1 MSRRSVLFSPGDQ
14 PEKLRKAARTAA
26 DVVVFDL
33 EDAVTPDRTAA
44 ARDAVHGVVSDPEF
58 DPDAEVCV
66 RVNPGAAAAADVRT
80 VLDGDVRV
88 DAVMAPK
95 VTGPGDVDRL
105 ADLTADAG
113 RRRPVLALVEGAAGV
128 FAAPAVARA
137 DATDALAFGAEDL
150 AAELGATRTREGTEV
165 LYARERVVL
174 AAAAAGVDAL
184 DTVFTD
190 VRDDEG
196 LREDV
201 EFAAGLGYD
210 GKLLVHP
217 AQVPVTN
224 DAFTP
229 PPERVEWARRVLDA
243 RDERDGEGVF
253 EVDGRMIDAP
263 LLAQAETVLDRAGL
277 DREGGAGRDG
287 GGGGS
292 DGAHGD
298 RGA

>member
-1 MSRRSVLFSPGDQ
+1 
-14 PEKLRKAARTAA
+14 
-26 DVVVFDL
+26 
-33 EDAVTPDRTAA
+33 
-44 ARDAVHGVVSDPEF
+44 
-58 DPDAEVCV
+58 
-66 RVNPGAAAAADVRT
+66 
-80 VLDGDVRV
+80 
-88 DAVMAPK
+88 
-95 VTGPGDVDRL
+95 
-105 ADLTADAG
+105 
-113 RRRPVLALVEGAAGV
+113 
-128 FAAPAVARA
+128 
-137 DATDALAFGAEDL
+137 
-150 AAELGATRTREGTEV
+150 
-165 LYARERVVL
+165 
-174 AAAAAGVDAL
+174 VDAL